1 MNENRRQILEMLAAG
16 KITADEAE
24 RLLTALEPGHGA
36 ASGDFAGSAAGS
48 NGSTGSSGSRDATGK
63 THAKYLRVLVEADET
78 MTGMKGPTTVNI
90 RVPMQLLRAGVRL
103 ASLIPAQA
111 HEHLDEALNR
121 HGVPLTLSQ
130 IKPENLEEL
139 IDHLEDLMVDVD
151 GKEGNATKV
160 RVFCE

>member
-1 MNENRRQILEMLAAG
+1 MNENRRQILDMLAAG
-16 KITADEAE
+16 KINADEAE
-24 RLLTALEPGHGA
+24 RLLGALEPNPNV
-36 ASGDFAGSAAGS
+36 ASSEF
-48 NGSTGSSGSRDATGK
+48 TGK
-63 THAKYLRVLVEADET
+63 TSGGATVKTRAKYLRVLVEADES
-78 MTGMKGPTTVNI
+78 MTGMKGQTTVNV

-111 HEHLDEALNR
+111 HQQLDQALSQ

-139 IDHLEDLMVDVD
+139 IDHLDDLTVDVN
-151 GKEGNATKV
+151 GNEGNATKV